1 MTIKG
6 TGNGLLDAFVDAFS
20 NYTGTK
26 FSINMYNEHALE
38 NGTRSLAI
46 TYVEIKR
53 SEDNAI
59 FLGAGVS
66 SSVTKSSVKAVL
78 CAYNRMIK

>member
-1 MTIKG
+1 
-6 TGNGLLDAFVDAFS
+6 
-20 NYTGTK
+20 
-26 FSINMYNEHALE
+26 MYNEHALE